1 MVACLAWPTPAGL
14 SPGEARSAQDLALRA
29 ARVRVLL
36 SPEQDEG
43 NGAMNKAL
51 HSRDADVRAAQSHH
65 DGAAWSHSDVSTWSH
80 RGDWRKQM
88 SDNVAY
94 GLLVYTGL
102 QIFVTMHEIQ
112 GTSASILPLFAL
124 VVLVAA
130 IIPMFRQFERRWEH
144 LTDEQAHDLAYKAA
158 FRRDQIRVWLL
169 AAVLPFVITGAFR
182 VLSVL
187 F

>member
-1 MVACLAWPTPAGL
+1 
-14 SPGEARSAQDLALRA
+14 
-29 ARVRVLL
+29 
-36 SPEQDEG
+36 
-43 NGAMNKAL
+43 MNKAL
-51 HSRDADVRAAQSHH
+51 NSQSAQVASVQAASS
-65 DGAAWSHSDVSTWSH
+65 AKV
-80 RGDWRKQM
+80 DWRKKM

-112 GTSASILPLFAL
+112 GTSASILPLFVL

-130 IIPMFRQFERRWEH
+130 IIPLFRQFERRWEA
-144 LTDEQAHDLAYKAA
+144 LTDEQAHNMAYKAA

-169 AAVLPFVITGAFR
+169 AAILPLVITGVYR
-182 VLSVL
+182 GLSML

>member
-1 MVACLAWPTPAGL
+1 
-14 SPGEARSAQDLALRA
+14 
-29 ARVRVLL
+29 
-36 SPEQDEG
+36 
-43 NGAMNKAL
+43 MNKAL
-51 HSRDADVRAAQSHH
+51 NSQSAQAES
-65 DGAAWSHSDVSTWSH
+65 SVNV
-80 RGDWRKQM
+80 DWRKKM

-112 GTSASILPLFAL
+112 GSSASILPLFVL

-130 IIPMFRQFERRWEH
+130 IIPLFRHFERRWEH
-144 LTDEQAHDLAYKAA
+144 LTDEQAHNMAYKAA

-169 AAVLPFVITGAFR
+169 AAILPLVITGAYR
-182 VLSVL
+182 ALSML

>member
-1 MVACLAWPTPAGL
+1 
-14 SPGEARSAQDLALRA
+14 
-29 ARVRVLL
+29 
-36 SPEQDEG
+36 
-43 NGAMNKAL
+43 MNKAL
-51 HSRDADVRAAQSHH
+51 NSQSAQAESS
-65 DGAAWSHSDVSTWSH
+65 AKV
-80 RGDWRKQM
+80 DWRKKM

-112 GTSASILPLFAL
+112 GSSASILPLFVL

-130 IIPMFRQFERRWEH
+130 IIPLFRHFERRWEH
-144 LTDEQAHDLAYKAA
+144 LTDEQAHNMAYKAA

-169 AAVLPFVITGAFR
+169 AAILPLVITGAYR
-182 VLSVL
+182 ALSLL

>member
-1 MVACLAWPTPAGL
+1 
-14 SPGEARSAQDLALRA
+14 
-29 ARVRVLL
+29 
-36 SPEQDEG
+36 
-43 NGAMNKAL
+43 MNKAL
-51 HSRDADVRAAQSHH
+51 HSQ
-65 DGAAWSHSDVSTWSH
+65 GTKSDTTGPQTGPVAGTV
-80 RGDWRKQM
+80 DWRKKM

-112 GTSASILPLFAL
+112 GSSASIMPLFVL

-144 LTDEQAHDLAYKAA
+144 LTDEQAHSMAYKAA
-158 FRRDQIRVWLL
+158 FRRDQIRVWAL
-169 AAVLPFVITGAFR
+169 AAILPIIITAGFR
-182 VLSVL
+182 ALSMV

>member
-1 MVACLAWPTPAGL
+1 
-14 SPGEARSAQDLALRA
+14 
-29 ARVRVLL
+29 
-36 SPEQDEG
+36 
-43 NGAMNKAL
+43 MNKAL
-51 HSRDADVRAAQSHH
+51 NSQSAQAESS
-65 DGAAWSHSDVSTWSH
+65 AKV
-80 RGDWRKQM
+80 DWRKKM

-112 GTSASILPLFAL
+112 GSSASILPLFVL

-130 IIPMFRQFERRWEH
+130 IIPLFRLFERRWEH
-144 LTDEQAHDLAYKAA
+144 LTDEQAHNMAYKAA

-169 AAVLPFVITGAFR
+169 AAILPLVITGAYR
-182 VLSVL
+182 ALSLL

>member
-1 MVACLAWPTPAGL
+1 MWDRNKGL
-14 SPGEARSAQDLALRA
+14 
-29 ARVRVLL
+29 
-36 SPEQDEG
+36 
-43 NGAMNKAL
+43 GAMNKAL
-51 HSRDADVRAAQSHH
+51 HSAATK
-65 DGAAWSHSDVSTWSH
+65 AEKV
-80 RGDWRKQM
+80 DWRKKM

-112 GTSASILPLFAL
+112 GTSASILPLFVL

-144 LTDEQAHDLAYKAA
+144 LTDEQAHDMAFKAA
-158 FRRDQIRVWLL
+158 FRRDQIKVWAL
-169 AAVLPFVITGAFR
+169 AAILPILITGLYRA
-182 VLSVL
+182 LSLL